1 MHSSFKE
8 VLLMELISK
17 RKKLRLLSNA
27 SSFQLSRSNL
37 TATDI
42 EQNLQVLFKDQT
54 LLLII

>member
-1 MHSSFKE
+1 MHSFFKE

-37 TATDI
+37 TAIDI